1 VVDTKSRSVVPCDS
15 VCVCVWQSKWE
26 PSESGVIFAK
36 SGNVSLV
43 PRATNHPIKLSNLAR
58 HF

>member
-1 VVDTKSRSVVPCDS
+1 MVGTKSRSVVPCDS
-15 VCVCVWQSKWE
+15 VCEWQSEWE

-43 PRATNHPIKLSNLAR
+43 LRATNHPIKLSNLAR